1 MAEELKIAEAV
12 KEVQNANEEELRKVI
27 EGWYERTRTDG
38 LKIGAQMISAAVYGK
53 IEKHLKKGSKPSLR
67 DYQRLVDDIL
77 KIITVQLTR
86 QNDSKEIETNDV
98 TEDTT
103 NDGTA
108 E

>member
-12 KEVQNANEEELRKVI
+12 KEVKNASEEDLRKVI

-53 IEKHLKKGSKPSLR
+53 IEKHLKKDAKRSLR
-67 DYQRLVDDIL
+67 DYQRCIDDIL
-77 KIITVQLTR
+77 KLVSVQLTQ
-86 QNDSKEIETNDV
+86 QNDSGEENKD
-98 TEDTT
+98 
-103 NDGTA
+103 DGTA

>member
-12 KEVQNANEEELRKVI
+12 KEVKNASEEELRKVI

-67 DYQRLVDDIL
+67 DYQRCVEDIL
-77 KIITVQLTR
+77 KLISVQLTR
-86 QNDSKEIETNDV
+86 QNDSEEENN
-98 TEDTT
+98 

>member
-1 MAEELKIAEAV
+1 MAEDLKIAEAV
-12 KEVQNANEEELRKVI
+12 KEVKNASEEDLRKVI

-53 IEKHLKKGSKPSLR
+53 IEKHLKKGAKPSLR
-67 DYQRLVDDIL
+67 DYQRCVEDIL
-77 KIITVQLTR
+77 KLVSVQLTQ
-86 QNDSKEIETNDV
+86 QNDSEEENN
-98 TEDTT
+98 